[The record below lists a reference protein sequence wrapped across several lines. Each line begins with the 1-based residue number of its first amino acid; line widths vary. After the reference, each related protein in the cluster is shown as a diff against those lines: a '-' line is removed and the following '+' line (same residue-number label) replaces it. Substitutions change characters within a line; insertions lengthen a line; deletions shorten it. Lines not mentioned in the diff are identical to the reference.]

1 MRGRESVLALA
12 SCLASLGAA
21 CSSNSANY
29 YIPRMDAGATMQV
42 VGASGGTVSA
52 DDGTTVDIPAGA
64 LTEDVTI
71 TISANPFAP
80 AMTQATSLAVAHQFG
95 PEGQHF
101 LKPISVTVPFLIS
114 SLPPGAHAQSVSVY
128 TAASNST
135 SYVALPTTVT
145 DATHVTA
152 TTTSFCN
159 MIPGANGGTGN
170 VVLSDRN
177 LKRDIEPVDEQ
188 AVLERVAG
196 MPVSTWSY
204 KSDGAGVRH
213 LGPMAQDFS
222 VAFGL
227 GSTDRAYDSVDA
239 HGVALAAIKALYERG
254 REQDARIERL
264 ERENAELRRGGLCS
278 SP

>member
-1 MRGRESVLALA
+1 MWHPGWDGQAALAACSTTRKWGPMRGRESVLALA

-114 SLPPGAHAQSVSVY
+114 SLPPGAHAQSV
-128 TAASNST
+128 
-135 SYVALPTTVT
+135 
-145 DATHVTA
+145 
-152 TTTSFCN
+152 
-159 MIPGANGGTGN
+159 
-170 VVLSDRN
+170 
-177 LKRDIEPVDEQ
+177 
-188 AVLERVAG
+188 
-196 MPVSTWSY
+196 
-204 KSDGAGVRH
+204 
-213 LGPMAQDFS
+213 
-222 VAFGL
+222 
-227 GSTDRAYDSVDA
+227 
-239 HGVALAAIKALYERG
+239 
-254 REQDARIERL
+254 
-264 ERENAELRRGGLCS
+264 
-278 SP
+278 